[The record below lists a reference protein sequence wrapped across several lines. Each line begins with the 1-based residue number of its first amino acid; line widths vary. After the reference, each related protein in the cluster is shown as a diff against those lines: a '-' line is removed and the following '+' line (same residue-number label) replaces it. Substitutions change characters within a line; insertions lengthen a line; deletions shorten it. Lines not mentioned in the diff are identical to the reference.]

1 MSSVVLAKPYTAIRY
16 CRRLVGRRRRAT
28 GKFSPEARANP
39 GSIASTAAA
48 EAASTAA
55 ADVASTAADVPGVA
69 STAASDV
76 AATSDGASGR
86 GPPLT
91 RLAGVPSSATGSI
104 WAQDSFE
111 MQK

>member
-1 MSSVVLAKPYTAIRY
+1 MRCSGGARSPMSSVVLAKPYTAIRY
-16 CRRLVGRRRRAT
+16 RRRLVGRRRRAT
-28 GKFSPEARANP
+28 GEFSPEARAHP

-48 EAASTAA
+48 DVADVASTAA
-55 ADVASTAADVPGVA
+55 ADVAATA
-69 STAASDV
+69 
-76 AATSDGASGR
+76 DGASGR

-104 WAQDSFE
+104 WTQDSFE